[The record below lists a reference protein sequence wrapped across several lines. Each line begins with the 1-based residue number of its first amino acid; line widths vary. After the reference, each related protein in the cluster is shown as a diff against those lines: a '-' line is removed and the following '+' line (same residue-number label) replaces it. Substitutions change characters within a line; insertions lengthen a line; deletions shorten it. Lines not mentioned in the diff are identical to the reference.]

1 VLAEL
6 AIASAAI
13 GAVKEAL
20 QGTGDIMSAAK
31 HIGSF
36 FDSKAALQK
45 RVNEKGGR
53 SDIESFM
60 ALEEL
65 AAMEEALKQQMLFLG
80 RPGLVDS
87 WHQFQADAKRQRD
100 AEAKAIALAKY
111 KRKQKIWAWING
123 FIIVA
128 AVVTGLVAIAGVV
141 WLVVTKGGN
150 G

>member
-45 RVNEKGGR
+45 RANEKGGR

-87 WHQFQADAKRQRD
+87 WHQFQADAKRKRE
-100 AEAKAIALAKY
+100 AEAKAVALAKA
-111 KRKQKIWAWING
+111 KRKKQIWAWING
-123 FIIVA
+123 ILITASILSGVIFIA
-128 AVVTGLVAIAGVV
+128 MVV
-141 WLVVTKGGN
+141 WFIYTKGGN

>member
-1 VLAEL
+1 MLAEL

-45 RVNEKGGR
+45 RANEKGGR

-100 AEAKAIALAKY
+100 AEAKAIALAAY
-111 KRKQKIWAWING
+111 KRKQTIWAWING
-123 FIIVA
+123 ILIAVSILSGVIFIA
-128 AVVTGLVAIAGVV
+128 MVV
-141 WLVVTKGGN
+141 WFIYTKGGN

>member
-1 VLAEL
+1 MLAEL

-13 GAVKEAL
+13 GAVKEVL

-45 RVNEKGGR
+45 RVNEKGR

-111 KRKQKIWAWING
+111 KRKQTILAWVNG
-123 FIIVA
+123 CIIVA
-128 AVVTGLVAIAGVV
+128 AVITGLAVVAGLV
-141 WLVVTKGGN
+141 WVIVTKGGN

>member
-1 VLAEL
+1 MLAEL

-60 ALEEL
+60 ALEKL

-100 AEAKAIALAKY
+100 AEAKALALAKY
-111 KRKQKIWAWING
+111 KRKQTIWAWING
-123 FIIVA
+123 LLITVSI
-128 AVVTGLVAIAGVV
+128 LSGVV
-141 WLVVTKGGN
+141 FIAILVWAIYTRGGN

>member
-1 VLAEL
+1 MLAEL

-13 GAVKEAL
+13 GAVKEVL

-45 RVNEKGGR
+45 RVNEKGR

-111 KRKQKIWAWING
+111 KRKQTILAWVNG
-123 FIIVA
+123 LIIVA
-128 AVVTGLVAIAGVV
+128 AVVTGLVIVAGVV
-141 WLVVTKGGN
+141 WVIVTKGGN

>member
-1 VLAEL
+1 MLAEL

-45 RVNEKGGR
+45 RANEKGGR

-87 WHQFQADAKRQRD
+87 WHQFQADAKRKRE
-100 AEAKAIALAKY
+100 AEAKAVALAKA
-111 KRKQKIWAWING
+111 KRKKQIWAWING
-123 FIIVA
+123 ILITASILSGVIFIA
-128 AVVTGLVAIAGVV
+128 MVV
-141 WLVVTKGGN
+141 WFIYTKGGN

>member
-1 VLAEL
+1 
-6 AIASAAI
+6 
-13 GAVKEAL
+13 
-20 QGTGDIMSAAK
+20 MSAAK

-45 RVNEKGGR
+45 RANEKGGR

-100 AEAKAIALAKY
+100 AEAKAIALAAY
-111 KRKQKIWAWING
+111 KRKQTIWAWING
-123 FIIVA
+123 VLIAVSILSGVIFIAI
-128 AVVTGLVAIAGVV
+128 LVWAIY
-141 WLVVTKGGN
+141 TRGGN

>member
-1 VLAEL
+1 
-6 AIASAAI
+6 
-13 GAVKEAL
+13 
-20 QGTGDIMSAAK
+20 MSAAK

-45 RVNEKGGR
+45 RANEKGGR
-53 SDIESFM
+53 SDIESFK

-100 AEAKAIALAKY
+100 AEAKAIALAAY
-111 KRKQKIWAWING
+111 KRKQTIWAWING
-123 FIIVA
+123 ILIAVSILSGVIFIA
-128 AVVTGLVAIAGVV
+128 MVV
-141 WLVVTKGGN
+141 WFIYTKGGN

>member
-1 VLAEL
+1 MLAEL

-13 GAVKEAL
+13 GAVKEVL

-45 RVNEKGGR
+45 RVNEKGR

-100 AEAKAIALAKY
+100 AEAKAIALAAY
-111 KRKQKIWAWING
+111 KRKQTIWAWING
-123 FIIVA
+123 VLI
-128 AVVTGLVAIAGVV
+128 AVSILSGVV
-141 WLVVTKGGN
+141 FIAILVWAIYTRGGN